1 MGLSRHGEVPRMR
14 PLPRFLH
21 ALTAVHAVGAG
32 ACFIMAIGSAASDN
46 FRASLAVSGGSAI
59 MVASFRQWTWAF
71 LGFVGAVLAALA
83 YSSWRVRPWAWPMTL
98 VVYGVGVLGSLWQV
112 SAGIPQGWVAASV
125 NAAVFIYASTPGVRR
140 AYTGR

>member
-1 MGLSRHGEVPRMR
+1 MR
-14 PLPRFLH
+14 RLPRFLH

-32 ACFIMAIGSAASDN
+32 ACLVMALGSAASDT

-59 MVASFRQWTWAF
+59 MVASFGQWIWAF
-71 LGFVGAVLAALA
+71 LGFVGAVLATLA

-112 SAGIPQGWVAASV
+112 SVGIPQGWVAASV

-140 AYTGR
+140 VYIGR

>member
-1 MGLSRHGEVPRMR
+1 MR
-14 PLPRFLH
+14 QLPRFLH
-21 ALTAVHAVGAG
+21 ALTAMHAVGAG
-32 ACFIMAIGSAASDN
+32 VCFVMALGSAASDN
-46 FRASLAVSGGSAI
+46 FRASLAASGGSAI

-71 LGFVGAVLAALA
+71 LGFVGTVLATLA
-83 YSSWRVRPWAWPMTL
+83 YSSWRVRSWAWPMTL

-112 SAGIPQGWVAASV
+112 SVGIPQGWVAASV

>member
-1 MGLSRHGEVPRMR
+1 VGLSRHGEVPRMR
-14 PLPRFLH
+14 PLPGFLH

-71 LGFVGAVLAALA
+71 LGFVGAVLATLA

-112 SAGIPQGWVAASV
+112 SVGIPQGWVAASV
-125 NAAVFIYASTPGVRR
+125 NAAVFIYASTPSVRR

>member
-1 MGLSRHGEVPRMR
+1 MR
-14 PLPRFLH
+14 PWPRFLH
-21 ALTAVHAVGAG
+21 ALTAVHAIG
-32 ACFIMAIGSAASDN
+32 ACACFVMAGGSAASDN

-59 MVASFRQWTWAF
+59 MVAAFQQWTWAF
-71 LGFVGAVLAALA
+71 LVFVGAVLATLA

-98 VVYGVGVLGSLWQV
+98 MVYGVGALGSLWQV
-112 SAGIPQGWVAASV
+112 SVGIPQGWVAASV